1 MPRYALW
8 RQADDYTY
16 TEQATDDEEALIAFG
31 QSLGLELTLQGE
43 GPCPYMLG
51 RREDND
57 PSKMVPIVDRAVYA
71 AES

>member
-16 TEQATDDEEALIAFG
+16 TEQAVDDEQALIAFG
-31 QSLGLELTLQGE
+31 QSLGMELTLAGE

-51 RREDND
+51 RREDAD
-57 PSKMVPIVDRAVYA
+57 SSKMVPVVDRAVYVV
-71 AES
+71 E

>member
-16 TEQATDDEEALIAFG
+16 TEQAVDDEQALIAF
-31 QSLGLELTLQGE
+31 GE

-51 RREDND
+51 RREDAD
-57 PSKMVPIVDRAVYA
+57 SSKMVPVVDRAVYVV
-71 AES
+71 E